1 MNPKQDPHVLVAM
14 GSVAIGR
21 KARHGAR
28 QDYSAESSC
37 TPANGIIDDRKT
49 SPRTFPILDAIASI
63 CVSEGRSQAVAVA
76 LQMNPRDRE
85 LRLTIAENT
94 TVEEQTVQY
103 LRRVWELLRT
113 LSHQYAEYRHDW
125 ADSQKWD
132 NYREDSPDTP
142 VTQAITST
150 KIDILALIYPF
161 TLRKNIKRIEKWWP
175 KLFAFTKRFRAARRE
190 KKRDEYEEAFL
201 KTIFFIRGVVAQL
214 RKEFKTSG
222 SITRDSWAQIELA
235 MDGAVMEAKIIL
247 DHRYQ
252 CELWAD
258 EQKGRFFPILV
269 LDFPPSSLLRPGPT
283 LEQILNNPSPFAAHS
298 KS

>member
-1 MNPKQDPHVLVAM
+1 MNPKPDPHVLVAM

-28 QDYSAESSC
+28 QDYSGESSC

-63 CVSEGRSQAVAVA
+63 CVSEGRPQVVAVA

-85 LRLTIAENT
+85 LRLTIAGNR

-113 LSHQYAEYRHDW
+113 LSHQYAGYRHDEVDAW
-125 ADSQKWD
+125 VRD

-142 VTQAITST
+142 VTEAITAT
-150 KIDILALIYPF
+150 KIDILALVYPF
-161 TLRKNIKRIEKWWP
+161 TLRKNIKRIEKCWP
-175 KLFAFTKRFRAARRE
+175 KLFAFTKRFRAARRG
-190 KKRDEYEEAFL
+190 KKQDEYEEAFL
-201 KTIFFIRGVVAQL
+201 KTIFFMRGVVAQL
-214 RKEFKTSG
+214 RKEFKTPG
-222 SITRDSWAQIELA
+222 SITWDSWAQIELA
-235 MDGAVMEAKIIL
+235 MDGAVMGAKVVL
-247 DHRYQ
+247 DHHYK
-252 CELWAD
+252 CEVWAN
-258 EQKGRFFPILV
+258 EHRGKLFPVLV
-269 LDFPPSSLLRPGPT
+269 LDFTPPSLLRAGSTP
-283 LEQILNNPSPFAAHS
+283 EQIPNTPSASATHS